1 MTEAVIAGI
10 GVCAAGMLDWG
21 VAASVLRGGCAWRH
35 EPLPK
40 LDVPMLPAAERRR
53 VSPAARLAI
62 TAASQ
67 AIASWPADRRASIAS
82 VFATADG
89 DGQVLASTLQTL
101 AQDAAAMS
109 PTLFHNSVF
118 NAPAGYWT
126 IASQSRARSTTV
138 SAGPGTFAAGMLE
151 AAMEIHVTK
160 AAVLLVAAD
169 MPFPPSLATFG
180 IAGEAFAC
188 ALLLVPAGDAPAH
201 GLGTLG
207 IALREGDAVR
217 DDVRIDA
224 GIAAAFKGN
233 PASLALPL
241 LAIIATGAAAV
252 VDVPYLDGCR
262 VEIAYAP

>member
-10 GVCAAGMLDWG
+10 GVCAPGMLDWG

-35 EPLPK
+35 ERLPK

-67 AIASWPADRRASIAS
+67 AMAPWPADRRASIAS

-138 SAGPGTFAAGMLE
+138 SAGPGNVRGGHARGGDGDSRYQGCG
-151 AAMEIHVTK
+151 
-160 AAVLLVAAD
+160 LLVAAD

-188 ALLLVPAGDAPAH
+188 ALLLAPAGDAPAH

-207 IALREGDAVR
+207 IALREGDAVP

-233 PASLALPL
+233 PASARIAAPCDHCDRRGRRRRRPL
-241 LAIIATGAAAV
+241 SRR
-252 VDVPYLDGCR
+252 CR